1 LIYIN
6 SEAMQPLALAIY
18 RMRTLALSM
27 GNTAMAYPHL
37 MAVST
42 LIALPIILMFIFA
55 QRTFIEGISTTGL
68 KG

>member
-1 LIYIN
+1 
-6 SEAMQPLALAIY
+6 
-18 RMRTLALSM
+18 
-27 GNTAMAYPHL
+27 

-42 LIALPIILMFIFA
+42 VVALPIVMLFIFA

>member
-1 LIYIN
+1 
-6 SEAMQPLALAIY
+6 
-18 RMRTLALSM
+18 
-27 GNTAMAYPHL
+27 MAYPHL

-42 LIALPIILMFIFA
+42 VVALPIVMLFIFA